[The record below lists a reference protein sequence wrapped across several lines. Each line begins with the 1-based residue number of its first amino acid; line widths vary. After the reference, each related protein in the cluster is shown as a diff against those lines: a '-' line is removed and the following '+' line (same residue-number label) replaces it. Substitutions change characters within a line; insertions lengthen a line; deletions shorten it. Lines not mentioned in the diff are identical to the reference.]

1 MMQNLINELV
11 NNVASK
17 QECSA
22 CGAQPGSLCL
32 NYKKGPN
39 FPLTMSGRTEFHKE
53 RKLEAVN
60 YAINTLVEVAKQLE
74 REEAKDKYLSTEAR

>member
-1 MMQNLINELV
+1 
-11 NNVASK
+11 
-17 QECSA
+17 
-22 CGAQPGSLCL
+22 
-32 NYKKGPN
+32 
-39 FPLTMSGRTEFHKE
+39 MSGRTEFHKE